1 MRNRTRE
8 RDLILPALEIMSQ
21 RGGSVTTRDLIVELR
36 ARLQPSGEDLR
47 ILDGRTDDKFS
58 QIVRNLRSHKTFE
71 RLGIARYGEKAGEE
85 VSITVYGRKY
95 LAKQLSLREELHEK
109 QKAQQKNSQAA
120 AGQESACVEELA

>member
-1 MRNRTRE
+1 MRKRIRE

-21 RGGSVTTRDLIVELR
+21 FGGSVTTRELIIELR

-58 QIVRNLRSHKTFE
+58 QIVRNLRSHKSFE
-71 RLGIARYGEKAGEE
+71 RLGVARYGEKAGEE

-95 LAKQLSLREELHEK
+95 LAKQLLLGEELREKKNTLLHNDQTQALPKNARVE
-109 QKAQQKNSQAA
+109 AQA
-120 AGQESACVEELA
+120 

>member
-1 MRNRTRE
+1 MRNRIRE

-21 RGGSVTTRDLIVELR
+21 SGGSVTTRDLIIELR

-95 LAKQLSLREELHEK
+95 LTKQLSLREELLEK
-109 QKAQQKNSQAA
+109 QKVSLKKNQASIVQK
-120 AGQESACVEELA
+120 SARVEELA